1 MFSLMTNLNFWSI
14 VHINTAGQFGL
25 CVTNRAVTFLEWTVT
40 LAEAHTLEDNRQ
52 QL

>member
-1 MFSLMTNLNFWSI
+1 MGRVI
-14 VHINTAGQFGL
+14 
-25 CVTNRAVTFLEWTVT
+25 VT